1 MTKCAHVRFFGDL
14 DSLREASEDAVRFAG
29 VSSRSMT
36 WTPCYDS
43 GSMDAGKSRTAS
55 EVFTSAR
62 ASSRRAVEH
71 LE

>member
-43 GSMDAGKSRTAS
+43 VAWTRAKAGPPVKFLPVL
-55 EVFTSAR
+55 EHR
-62 ASSRRAVEH
+62 AGV
-71 LE
+71 L